1 MFKLVDE
8 DFVVVFGHRL
18 AMRCTARS
26 KRSGERCCGYAVHN
40 FSVCRMHGA
49 GGGPKTAEGLI
60 RLANTKLVHGRETRH
75 LRLARKALS
84 ERLRYVIALGNSI
97 GLFEDRKLKS

>member
-1 MFKLVDE
+1 MFKLVEE

-18 AMRCTARS
+18 AIRCKARS

-40 FSVCRMHGA
+40 SSVCRMHGA
-49 GGGPKTAEGLI
+49 GGGPKTAQGLL
-60 RLANTKLVHGRETRH
+60 RLANAKLVHGRETRH
-75 LRLARKALS
+75 LRLGRKAIS

-97 GLFEDRKLKS
+97 GLFDEGKLKS